1 MNGFFVSIFFTVCFF
16 SVNRNLKMNGHIM
29 NLLYLYM
36 IDKTSKQKIDLESKL
51 NFKILFLLS
60 VTDLNNA
67 ATFP

>member
-1 MNGFFVSIFFTVCFF
+1 
-16 SVNRNLKMNGHIM
+16 MNGHIK

-36 IDKTSKQKIDLESKL
+36 IDKTSKQKIDLDSKL

-60 VTDLNNA
+60 VKDLNNA